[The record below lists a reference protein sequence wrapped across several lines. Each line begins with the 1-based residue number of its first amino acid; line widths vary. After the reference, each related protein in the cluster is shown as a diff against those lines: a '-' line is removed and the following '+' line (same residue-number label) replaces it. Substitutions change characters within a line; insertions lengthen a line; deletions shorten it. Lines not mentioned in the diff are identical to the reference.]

1 MGAVEGVRNT
11 GGEDVALD
19 GDDDADFVD
28 GSSGKDED
36 ACCCWVSPLA
46 VLVSTRGADFGE
58 ALAGGMT
65 LGGFDELK
73 KRPPG
78 GFENRE

>member
-1 MGAVEGVRNT
+1 MGAAEGIGWT
-11 GGEDVALD
+11 EGEGVALD
-19 GDDDADFVD
+19 GDDDDVVEE
-28 GSSGKDED
+28 SSGKDED
-36 ACCCWVSPLA
+36 AGCCWVSTLVVLA
-46 VLVSTRGADFGE
+46 STRVGDFAE
-58 ALAGGMT
+58 APVGGTT